1 MTGDVVM
8 FSAGVAMMV
17 LALAALVMVLLSDRH
32 GDQDQTSAEEPVVSD
47 HDGLPRILTTV

>member
-1 MTGDVVM
+1 MQM

-32 GDQDQTSAEEPVVSD
+32 EDQDQASVEEPVVPER
-47 HDGLPRILTTV
+47 DGLPRILTTV

>member
-1 MTGDVVM
+1 MTGDAAM

-32 GDQDQTSAEEPVVSD
+32 EDQDQMSAEEPVVSE